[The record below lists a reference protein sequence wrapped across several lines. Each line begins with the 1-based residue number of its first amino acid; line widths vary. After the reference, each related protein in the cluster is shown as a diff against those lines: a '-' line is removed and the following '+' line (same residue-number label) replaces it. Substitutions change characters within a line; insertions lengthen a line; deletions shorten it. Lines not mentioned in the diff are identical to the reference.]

1 MRKLKAL
8 VAMQL
13 RDKVDFSYLSS
24 TKKTIFKVVLTLLKF
39 GIITAAIYL
48 VLFLLGKMNLVSL
61 LPGIPTI
68 FMGAVFSLMMILSI
82 IVCTLGLM
90 RNLYFDRDNQV
101 LLTLP
106 ASKLTTFTSKLVV
119 YYIYEYLRN
128 LTYFLPL
135 FVAYGIVNG
144 LPIYFYLF
152 LPFALIWVTAVPVVF
167 GALLSIPAMGI
178 NIFLKRVRWLMYSI
192 LAVVVG
198 GGIYAVVRLIASLPS
213 NINLVATW
221 GTTFWQIQDV
231 LKKLSQLLSPLYM
244 LCESVVG
251 YRYGIVNNFL
261 YGTQFL
267 YILLF
272 VGVCVGVLGLAYLV
286 VSPLYFKMTSSPFEY
301 KKVLVNKTFKNKKH
315 SASVS
320 SIKKDMV
327 IKARTPEK
335 SFGLI
340 ALVIGMPIAIFLL
353 NKIYAAMDTRLAGQ
367 QMAVTFN
374 ILMIL
379 LFALST
385 NTGLA
390 HVYSEEGASLA
401 LLKTYPQSHI
411 KLLFSKLVI
420 NIALVTIS
428 LAVTTGVF
436 IYFTTYTV
444 LQGIVLFIAFESIYL
459 THLLWSAEMD
469 VMNPQAQQYQTTGG
483 DIYNPNEMKS
493 TIYLFVLSG
502 IFAFIS
508 YFFIK
513 SGSSFILKIAF
524 VGVMLLILRMWL
536 YQNKVSLYFKEK
548 Q

>member
-1 MRKLKAL
+1 
-8 VAMQL
+8 MQI
-13 RDKVDFSYLSS
+13 RDKVDFSFLTS

-39 GIITAAIYL
+39 GLITGAIYVVFL
-48 VLFLLGKMNLVSL
+48 VLNILRLVSL
-61 LPGIPTI
+61 LKGIPSL
-68 FMGAVFSLMMILSI
+68 FFGAIFSLMMLLSI

-90 RNLYFDRDNQV
+90 KSLYFSRDNQV

-106 ASKLTTFTSKLVV
+106 ASRLTTFTSKLVV
-119 YYIYEYLRN
+119 YYIYEFLKN

-135 FVAYGIVNG
+135 FVAYGLING
-144 LPIYFYLF
+144 LPIYYYIY
-152 LPFALIWVTAVPVVF
+152 LPFALVWVTAIPVVM
-167 GALLSIPAMGI
+167 GALLSIPAMVV
-178 NIFLKRVRWLMYSI
+178 NILLRKIKLLSYAIITAM
-192 LAVVVG
+192 VVG
-198 GGIYAVVRLIASLPS
+198 GVYLLVKVIASLPE

-221 GTTFWQIQDV
+221 GTTFWQIQDILNKFARV
-231 LKKLSQLLSPLYM
+231 LRPLYM

-251 YRYGIVNNFL
+251 NRYGIVNNFF

-267 YILLF
+267 YVLYSIIAIAAI
-272 VGVCVGVLGLAYLV
+272 LGLSYLV

-301 KKVLVNKTFKNKKH
+301 KKVMITKRFKNKQLN
-315 SASVS
+315 STISSV
-320 SIKKDMV
+320 KKDFV

-335 SFGLI
+335 TIGLV

-374 ILMIL
+374 VLMIL

-385 NTGLA
+385 NTGLS
-390 HVYSEEGASLA
+390 HVYSEEGSSLS
-401 LLKTYPQSHI
+401 LLKTYPQSHV
-411 KLLFSKLVI
+411 KLLFSKLII
-420 NIALVTIS
+420 NIALVSTS

-436 IYFTTYTV
+436 IYFTTYSV
-444 LQGIVLFIAFESIYL
+444 WQGIVLFVAFESIYL

-483 DIYNPNEMKS
+483 EIYNPNEMKS

-502 IFAFIS
+502 IFAFIT

-524 VGVMLLILRMWL
+524 AGVVLLLIRMWL

>member
-1 MRKLKAL
+1 MKKLKTL

-13 RDKVDFSYLSS
+13 RDKVDFSYLASK
-24 TKKTIFKVVLTLLKF
+24 KKTIFKVVLTLLKF

-48 VLFLLGKMNLVSL
+48 VLFILVKMNLVSL
-61 LPGIPTI
+61 LPGIPSI
-68 FMGAVFSLMMILSI
+68 FIGAVFSLMMILSI
-82 IVCTLGLM
+82 VVCTLGLM
-90 RNLYFDRDNQV
+90 RSLYFDRDNQV

-106 ASKLTTFTSKLVV
+106 TGKLVTFTSKLVV
-119 YYIYEYLRN
+119 YYIYEYLKN

-135 FVAYGIVNG
+135 FVAYGLVNG
-144 LPIYFYLF
+144 LPIYYYLF
-152 LPFALIWVTAVPVVF
+152 LPFALVWVTAVPVVC
-167 GALLSIPAMGI
+167 GALLSIPAMAI
-178 NIFLKRVRWLMYSI
+178 NIFLKRVRWLTYTL
-192 LAVVVG
+192 LAVIVG
-198 GGIYAVVRLIASLPS
+198 GGVYSLVKLIASLPS
-213 NINLVATW
+213 NINLVANW
-221 GTTFWQIQDV
+221 GTTFWQIQDI
-231 LKKLSQLLSPLYM
+231 LKKLSLTFRPLYL
-244 LCESVVG
+244 LCESVLG
-251 YRYGIVNNFL
+251 NRYGIVNNLF
-261 YGTQFL
+261 YGEQFL

-272 VGVCVGVLGLAYLV
+272 VGVSVVILGLSYLV

-301 KKVLVNKTFKNKKH
+301 KKAVIKKSYKNKKLN
-315 SASVS
+315 STISSV
-320 SIKKDMV
+320 KKDVV
-327 IKARTPEK
+327 IRARTPEK
-335 SFGLI
+335 AFGI
-340 ALVIGMPIAIFLL
+340 VAIIICMPIAIFLL

-385 NTGLA
+385 NTGLS

-401 LLKTYPQSHI
+401 LLKTYPQSHV
-411 KLLFSKLVI
+411 KLLFSKLVV
-420 NIALVTIS
+420 NIVLVSAS

-436 IYFTTYTV
+436 VYFTSYTV
-444 LQGIVLFIAFESIYL
+444 WQGIVLFIAFESIYL

-469 VMNPQAQQYQTTGG
+469 VMNPQSQQYQTTGG
-483 DIYNPNEMKS
+483 EVYNPNEMKS
-493 TIYLFVLSG
+493 TICLFVLSG